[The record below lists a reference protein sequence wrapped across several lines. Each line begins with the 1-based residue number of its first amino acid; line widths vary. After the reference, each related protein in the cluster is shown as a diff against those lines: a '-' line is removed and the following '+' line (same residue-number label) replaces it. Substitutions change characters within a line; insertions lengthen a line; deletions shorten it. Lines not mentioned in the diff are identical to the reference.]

1 MEESKSQLDL
11 GVNLRIDLADLI
23 EREQIKTLASLSDAI
38 EALQARLV
46 ENLEASGWKRST
58 SYQRP
63 LVTKLGRVIFTVI
76 KVKRDG
82 RVFSPII
89 YALKIEKRKY
99 SRDVKMLLA
108 DKASRLSYQDAMI
121 DFQNHTGVNVPK
133 RTIHSF
139 VQEIGRAV
147 GQANQARVSC
157 EEPSVVMADGT
168 KTHSIY
174 PTLNQVSIV
183 IGYDPDTH
191 RKTLLHASV
200 NQDWNQ
206 IGREVNTRKSSLIG
220 DADRSIR
227 LNLPYERRQLD
238 LVHAVKDSLYKLWAE
253 GMGRGEREAVG
264 VEMKQ
269 LLYTLVNSVKKHLE
283 DDDEEAL
290 RRRIESTVKSLIKLA
305 GDLKLKGYQK
315 TAAFIKSNARFMV
328 TFAKLALKNM
338 RIPYTSNVIERL
350 MGEISKRCK
359 HKWMHWSTGGLEN
372 ILQIILVRYTNPQL
386 YRQFWNTYIH
396 PSQYQPTLTTP
407 I

>member
-1 MEESKSQLDL
+1 LDL
-11 GVNLRIDLADLI
+11 SVNLRIDLADLI
-23 EREQIKTLASLSDAI
+23 DREQIKTLASLSKAI

-63 LVTKLGRVIFTVI
+63 LVTKLGRVVFTVI

-82 RVFSPII
+82 RVYSPII

-108 DKASRLSYQDAMI
+108 DKASRLSYQDAQI
-121 DFQNHTGVNVPK
+121 DFMNHTGVRVPK

-139 VQEIGRAV
+139 VQEV
-147 GQANQARVSC
+147 GKQLGEANQAKVSC
-157 EEPSVVMADGT
+157 EEPPVVMADGT

-174 PTLNQVSIV
+174 PTLNQVRIV

-200 NQDWNQ
+200 NRDWSR
-206 IGREVNTRKSSLIG
+206 IGRGVNMKNSSLIA
-220 DADRSIR
+220 DAEPSMH
-227 LNLPYERRQLD
+227 LNLDYARRQLD
-238 LVHAVKDSLYKLWAE
+238 LVHAVKDSLYKLWSE
-253 GMGRGEREAVG
+253 GMSRQERETVG

-283 DDDEEAL
+283 DYDGEAL
-290 RRRIESTVKSLIKLA
+290 RNRIESTVKGLIALA
-305 GDLKLKGYQK
+305 ERLKMKGYPK

-338 RIPYTSNVIERL
+338 RIPYTSNMIERL

-359 HKWMHWSTGGLEN
+359 HKWMHWSTEGLEN
-372 ILQIILVRYTNPQL
+372 ILQIILVRYTNPQF
-386 YRQFWNTYIH
+386 YKRFWNAYIH
-396 PSQYQPTLTTP
+396 PSQYQHTLTTP

>member
-1 MEESKSQLDL
+1 MEESKSQLNV
-11 GVNLRIDLADLI
+11 GVTLRIDLADLI
-23 EREQIKTLASLSDAI
+23 EQEQIKTLTSLSNAI
-38 EALQARLV
+38 EALQAKLV
-46 ENLEASGWKRST
+46 ENLVASGWKRST

-63 LVTKLGRVIFTVI
+63 LVTKLGRVVFTVI

-108 DKASRLSYQDAMI
+108 DKASRLSYQDAQI

-139 VQEIGRAV
+139 VQEV
-147 GQANQARVSC
+147 GKQLGEANQARVC
-157 EEPSVVMADGT
+157 FETPPVVMADGT

-174 PTLNQVSIV
+174 PTLNQVRII

-200 NQDWNQ
+200 NRDWSR
-206 IGREVNTRKSSLIG
+206 IGREVNTSNSRLIG
-220 DADRSIR
+220 DADRGIR
-227 LNLPYERRQLD
+227 LNLAYEARQLD
-238 LVHAVKDSLYKLWAE
+238 LVHAAKDSLYKLWSE
-253 GMGRGEREAVG
+253 GMNKDERETVG

-283 DDDEEAL
+283 DYDGDAL
-290 RRRIESTVKSLIKLA
+290 RNRIESTVKGLIALA
-305 GDLKLKGYQK
+305 GHLKMKGYQK
-315 TAAFIKSNARFMV
+315 TAAFIRSNARFMV
-328 TFAKLALKNM
+328 TFAKLALKNI

-359 HKWMHWSTGGLEN
+359 HRWMHWSTEGLEN
-372 ILQIILVRYTNPQL
+372 ILQIILVRYTNPQF

>member
-1 MEESKSQLDL
+1 LDL

-23 EREQIKTLASLSDAI
+23 EREQIKTLTSLSKAI
-38 EALQARLV
+38 EALQARLM

-63 LVTKLGRVIFTVI
+63 LVTKLGRVVFTVI

-99 SRDVKMLLA
+99 SRDVRMLLA

-121 DFQNHTGVNVPK
+121 DFQNHTGVEVPK
-133 RTIHSF
+133 STIRSF
-139 VQEIGRAV
+139 VQEV
-147 GQANQARVSC
+147 GKQLGEANQVKVCC
-157 EEPSVVMADGT
+157 EMLPVVMADGT
-168 KTHSIY
+168 KTHSVY
-174 PTLNQVSIV
+174 PTLNQVHVV

-200 NQDWNQ
+200 NRDWSR
-206 IGREVNTRKSSLIG
+206 IGREVNTSNSRLIG
-220 DADRSIR
+220 DADRGIR
-227 LNLPYERRQLD
+227 LNLTYEARQLD

-253 GMGRGEREAVG
+253 GMSRQEREAIG

-283 DDDEEAL
+283 DEDEEAL
-290 RRRIESTVKSLIKLA
+290 RNRIEGTVKGLIKLA
-305 GDLKLKGYQK
+305 GDLKMKGYPK

-328 TFAKLALKNM
+328 TFAKLALKNI

-359 HKWMHWSTGGLEN
+359 HKWMHWSTEGLEN
-372 ILQIILVRYTNPQL
+372 MLQIILVRYTNPQF
-386 YRQFWNTYIH
+386 YKQFWKTYIH
-396 PSQYQPTLTTP
+396 PSQYQPTLTAP

>member
-1 MEESKSQLDL
+1 LDL

-108 DKASRLSYQDAMI
+108 DKASRLSYQDAQI
-121 DFQNHTGVNVPK
+121 DFQNHTGVRVPK

-139 VQEIGRAV
+139 VQEV
-147 GQANQARVSC
+147 GKQLGEANQAKVSC
-157 EEPSVVMADGT
+157 EEPPVVMAEGT
-168 KTHSIY
+168 KTHSTY
-174 PTLNQVSIV
+174 PTLNEVRIV

-200 NQDWNQ
+200 NHDWSQ
-206 IGREVNTRKSSLIG
+206 VGREVNTRNSSLVG
-220 DADRSIR
+220 DAERGIR
-227 LNLPYERRQLD
+227 LNLDYARRQLD

-253 GMGRGEREAVG
+253 GMSRQERETVG

-283 DDDEEAL
+283 DYDGEAL
-290 RRRIESTVKSLIKLA
+290 RKRIESTVKGLIALA
-305 GDLKLKGYQK
+305 EHLKMKGYPK

-328 TFAKLALKNM
+328 TFAKLALKNIQ
-338 RIPYTSNVIERL
+338 IPYTSNVIERL

-359 HKWMHWSTGGLEN
+359 PKWMHWSTEGLEN
-372 ILQIILVRYTNPQL
+372 ILQIILVRYTNPQF
-386 YRQFWNTYIH
+386 YKQFWKTYIH
-396 PSQYQPTLTTP
+396 PTQYQPTLTTP
-407 I
+407 V